1 MNRDILKL
9 AWPVFV
15 GQVAVM
21 LNGVIDTMMAGRL
34 SAVDVAAVGLGASIY
49 ICVYVGLMGVLLAL
63 APIAAQHWGAGRHD
77 RIREAAGQAIWL
89 ALALALPG
97 CLALGWT
104 EPWLAFAQAPDEVAA
119 VARGYLVAVAAG
131 LPAALLFRVFYA
143 LSNAIARPGTVM
155 AINVAAVAAKLP
167 LNALFMQ
174 GWQTDAGTTIVPAL
188 GGAGAGVATAI
199 VLWLSLALSIVALRA
214 MPVYRAL
221 RIRWPIRPD
230 TAQLRELLRLG
241 LPIGGAYLVE
251 VTSFAFMALFL
262 ARLGATVAASHQIAA
277 NLAAL
282 AYMVPLA
289 LANAT
294 STMVAQSIGA
304 GRPDRAR
311 DYGRRGLRLAIAI
324 ACAVSAALWLGRE
337 GIVRAYTT
345 DAAVIAAA
353 LPLVALVAAFH
364 LFDAIQ
370 ATATF
375 VLRAHRITTLPM
387 LVYLVCLW
395 GIGLGGGW
403 WLAFVVG
410 AGDSPLAQA
419 VAGAKGFWIAA
430 GASLL
435 AASALLAA
443 IVGRVWKECEAPA
456 PGASP
461 PLQTGGGRPLAA
473 APSPGSPDSTRNRSR

>member
-230 TAQLRELLRLG
+230 TAQLRELLRFG

-403 WLAFVVG
+403 WLAFVAG

-456 PGASP
+456 PGAAP

-473 APSPGSPDSTRNRSR
+473 APSPGSPDITRNRSR

>member
-1 MNRDILKL
+1 VNRDILKL
-9 AWPVFV
+9 AWPVFI

-49 ICVYVGLMGVLLAL
+49 ITVYVGLMGVLLAL
-63 APIAAQHWGAGRHD
+63 APIAAQHWGAGRPE
-77 RIREAAGQAIWL
+77 RIAEATGQAIWL
-89 ALALALPG
+89 ALALAVPG
-97 CLALGWT
+97 CIALGWT
-104 EPWLAFAQAPDEVAA
+104 EPWLAFAQAPDEVAE
-119 VARGYLVAVAAG
+119 VARGYLLAVAAG

-143 LSNAIARPGTVM
+143 LSNAIARPRTVM
-155 AINVAAVAAKLP
+155 AINLAAVALKLP
-167 LNALFMQ
+167 MNTLFMQ
-174 GWQTDAGTTIVPAL
+174 GWQTDAGQVLVPAL

-199 VLWLSLALSIVALRA
+199 VLWLSLLLSAAALCA

-230 TAQLRELLRLG
+230 PAQLRELLHLG

-311 DYGRRGLRLAIAI
+311 AYGRRGLRLAIGEDG
-324 ACAVSAALWLGRE
+324 ALFLRG
-337 GIVRAYTT
+337 
-345 DAAVIAAA
+345 
-353 LPLVALVAAFH
+353 AF
-364 LFDAIQ
+364 
-370 ATATF
+370 
-375 VLRAHRITTLPM
+375 M
-387 LVYLVCLW
+387 
-395 GIGLGGGW
+395 
-403 WLAFVVG
+403 
-410 AGDSPLAQA
+410 
-419 VAGAKGFWIAA
+419 
-430 GASLL
+430 
-435 AASALLAA
+435 
-443 IVGRVWKECEAPA
+443 
-456 PGASP
+456 P
-461 PLQTGGGRPLAA
+461 PLNHINQTFDLIMRKALKHFE
-473 APSPGSPDSTRNRSR
+473 R

>member
-9 AWPVFV
+9 AWPVFI

-49 ICVYVGLMGVLLAL
+49 ITVYIGLMGVLLAL
-63 APIAAQHWGAGRHD
+63 APIAAQHWGAGRPE
-77 RIREAAGQAIWL
+77 RIAQATGQAIWL
-89 ALALALPG
+89 ALALAVPG
-97 CLALGWT
+97 CIALAWT

-119 VARGYLVAVAAG
+119 VARGYLLAVAAG

-143 LSNAIARPGTVM
+143 LSNAIARPRTVM
-155 AINVAAVAAKLP
+155 AINLAGVALKLP

-174 GWQTDAGTTIVPAL
+174 GWQTEAGHVLVPAL

-199 VLWLSLALSIVALRA
+199 VLWLSLLLSAAALYA
-214 MPVYRAL
+214 MPVFRAL

-230 TAQLRELLRLG
+230 PAQLRELLHLG

-251 VTSFAFMALFL
+251 VTSFAFMAIFL

-311 DYGRRGLRLAIAI
+311 DYGRYGLRLAIGI

-337 GIVRAYTT
+337 GIVGAYTT
-345 DAAVIAAA
+345 DAGVAAA
-353 LPLVALVAAFH
+353 AAPLVALVAAFH

-370 ATATF
+370 ATSTF

-387 LVYLVCLW
+387 LVYLICLW

-419 VAGAKGFWIAA
+419 VSGARGFWIAA
-430 GASLL
+430 GASLM
-435 AASALLAA
+435 AASALLAL
-443 IVGRVWKECEAPA
+443 ILRSVWRESGPARRGQARPA
-456 PGASP
+456 P
-461 PLQTGGGRPLAA
+461 
-473 APSPGSPDSTRNRSR
+473 

>member
-1 MNRDILKL
+1 VNRDILKL
-9 AWPVFV
+9 AWPVFI

-49 ICVYVGLMGVLLAL
+49 ITVYVGLMGVLLAL
-63 APIAAQHWGAGRHD
+63 APIAAQHWGAGRPE
-77 RIREAAGQAIWL
+77 RIAEATGQAIWL
-89 ALALALPG
+89 ALALAVPG
-97 CLALGWT
+97 CIALGWT
-104 EPWLAFAQAPDEVAA
+104 EPWLAFAQAPDEVAS
-119 VARGYLVAVAAG
+119 VARGYLLAVAAG

-143 LSNAIARPGTVM
+143 LSNAIARPRTVM
-155 AINVAAVAAKLP
+155 AINLAGVALKLP
-167 LNALFMQ
+167 LNALFMH
-174 GWQTDAGTTIVPAL
+174 GWQTETGQVLVPAL

-199 VLWLSLALSIVALRA
+199 VLWLSLLLSLVALYA
-214 MPVYRAL
+214 MPIYRSL

-230 TAQLRELLRLG
+230 TVQLRELLQLG

-311 DYGRRGLRLAIAI
+311 AYGRHGLRLAIGI
-324 ACAVSAALWLGRE
+324 ACAVSAALWFGRE
-337 GIVRAYTT
+337 GIVGAYTT
-345 DAAVIAAA
+345 DAAVAAA
-353 LPLVALVAAFH
+353 AAPLVALVAAFH

-410 AGDSPLAQA
+410 AGDSQLAQA
-419 VAGAKGFWIAA
+419 VAGARGFWIAA
-430 GASLL
+430 GASLM
-435 AASALLAA
+435 AASVLLAL
-443 IVGRVWKECEAPA
+443 ILRSVWRECEPA
-456 PGASP
+456 ARI
-461 PLQTGGGRPLAA
+461 QTGGGSASAA
-473 APSPGSPDSTRNRSR
+473 AGAAVSVDTIRKRSR

>member
-403 WLAFVVG
+403 WLAFVAG

-456 PGASP
+456 PGAAP

-473 APSPGSPDSTRNRSR
+473 APSPGSPDITRNRSR